1 MYCSESETRITTDL
15 PAVFDELLQSAH
27 GDFSY
32 IKKTLINLVVLTYRF
47 AEVILTVLKM
57 NMMLSNIYSAVKVW
71 KHCPKNLF
79 PC

>member
-47 AEVILTVLKM
+47 AESYINSSENEYDAIEHLFRCESMET
-57 NMMLSNIYSAVKVW
+57 LSKE
-71 KHCPKNLF
+71 LF